1 MKTAIVIAVSCLA
14 GFMPYSKKNIIS
26 LTEKHKKVSRA
37 GKAYNSSDFFKLD
50 VKTGEKLGNIFSRTI
65 SYKSADFPEIVYRA
79 GGTGV
84 YTVIN
89 NDPLN
94 PVFDGVF
101 RYDGRPES
109 HSKVEVSDNGKT
121 VNYDGKSVTNTDGS
135 GVIYNTLIWGTAPAK
150 IHKGD
155 SWKINISQAW
165 ELGGA
170 GEQTITVLDID
181 AANHT
186 IRLRR
191 EGNGDGFYDN
201 DMKQLNVT
209 KDSKVV
215 RMDVSPGRSH
225 WVGYTTFKN
234 GLVISDELMV
244 KRSVTLTSGDLKFT
258 ADQRE
263 YILLNAMPVID

>member
-1 MKTAIVIAVSCLA
+1 MKTAVVIAVSCLA
-14 GFMPYSKKNIIS
+14 VLPPYPKRSTIK
-26 LTEKHKKVSRA
+26 EKHNKENHARKS
-37 GKAYNSSDFFKLD
+37 YNSAGFFKLD

-65 SYKSADFPEIVYRA
+65 SYKSADFPEIVFRA

-89 NDPLN
+89 NSPLN

-101 RYDGRPES
+101 RYDGRAES
-109 HSKVEVSDNGKT
+109 HSKVEMHDNGKT
-121 VNYDGKSVTNTDGS
+121 VNYDGTSMTNTDGS
-135 GVIYNTLIWGTAPAK
+135 GVLYNSLIWGIPPAK
-150 IHKGD
+150 ISEGN
-155 SWKINISQAW
+155 SWKMNIPQAW

-186 IRLRR
+186 VRLKR
-191 EGNGDGFYDN
+191 EGEGDGFYDN
-201 DMKQLNVT
+201 DRKRLNVT
-209 KDSKVV
+209 RDGKVTP
-215 RMDVSPGRSH
+215 MDIAPGRSH

-234 GLVISDELMV
+234 GLIISDELMV
-244 KRSVTLTSGDLKFT
+244 KRSVTLTSADLRFT

-263 YILLNAMPVID
+263 YILLNSMPVID